1 MKKKNIIIISIGFI
15 LIIISMIMLFG
26 NSNKKVEINQIETK
40 IKELEEEI
48 NNINI
53 TDKIETIKTYETKIS
68 ELSLSIN
75 ELDSLIYE
83 MYKNKE
89 ISLYDYMKYKNETK
103 KYNNQLNEV
112 EDLLEKKLTSSK

>member
-1 MKKKNIIIISIGFI
+1 MKKKNIIIISIGII

-26 NSNKKVEINQIETK
+26 NSNKKVEINQIKTK

-68 ELSLSIN
+68 ELGLSIN

-89 ISLYDYMKYKNETK
+89 ISLYDYMKNKKEIK
-103 KYNNQLNEV
+103 KYNNQLNDV
-112 EDLLEKKLTSSK
+112 ENLLEKKLTSSK